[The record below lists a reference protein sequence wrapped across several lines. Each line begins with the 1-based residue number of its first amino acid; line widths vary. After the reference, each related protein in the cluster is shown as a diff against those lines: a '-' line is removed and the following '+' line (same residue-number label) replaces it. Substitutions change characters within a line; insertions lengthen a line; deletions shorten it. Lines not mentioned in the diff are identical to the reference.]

1 VNCNI
6 DFVGECLAWDIL
18 EVSCGFT
25 KMGNSSC
32 LIEFEM
38 LNTTTQE
45 IATRGSFTYVFV
57 DKATRKSRPIP
68 QRVRDAIIAAQP
80 ELED

>member
-1 VNCNI
+1 
-6 DFVGECLAWDIL
+6 
-18 EVSCGFT
+18 
-25 KMGNSSC
+25 
-32 LIEFEM
+32 M